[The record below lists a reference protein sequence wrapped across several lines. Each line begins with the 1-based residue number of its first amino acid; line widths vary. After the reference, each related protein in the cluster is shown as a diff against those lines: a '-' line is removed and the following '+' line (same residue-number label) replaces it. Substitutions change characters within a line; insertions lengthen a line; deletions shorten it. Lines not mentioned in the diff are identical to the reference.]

1 MHVSEV
7 REMSTDELYR
17 ELGEQQRAMMNLR
30 FQKVTRQLTDTNEMR
45 KTRRTIARILT
56 VIRERQ
62 IVEDLGLVAD

>member
-7 REMSTDELYR
+7 REMSTTELYR
-17 ELGEQQRAMMNLR
+17 ALGEQQRAMMNLR

-62 IVEDLGLVAD
+62 IVEDLGLVAS

>member
-7 REMSTDELYR
+7 REMSTTELYR
-17 ELGEQQRAMMNLR
+17 ALGEQQRAMMNLR

-62 IVEDLGLVAD
+62 IVEDLGLVAN

>member
-7 REMSTDELYR
+7 REMSTTELFR
-17 ELGEQQRAMMNLR
+17 ELGIQQRAMMNLR

>member
-7 REMSTDELYR
+7 REMSTTELYR
-17 ELGEQQRAMMNLR
+17 ELGIQQRAMMNLR